1 MHARQVNTPQ
11 DEVQETHEE
20 VSIKDKLRE
29 TEGLYIKKNFQDEIS
44 QCFIECRW
52 AEINT
57 YPLVSP
63 FNPKS
68 LILTN
73 CKIRLTVVIPVS
85 AGDHWAAGPLTGEI
99 RIVYHSFLVQGE
111 SEVHPERLTAA
122 SDCLLAWAPALE
134 LKDA

>member
-1 MHARQVNTPQ
+1 MHAGQVNTPQ

-52 AEINT
+52 AEINI

-63 FNPKS
+63 FNPRS

-73 CKIRLTVVIPVS
+73 CKIHLTVVMPVS
-85 AGDHWAAGPLTGEI
+85 AGDPWAAGPLTGET
-99 RIVYHSFLVQGE
+99 RIVCHSFTVQEE
-111 SEVHPERLTAA
+111 SEVHHLERLTAA
-122 SDCLLAWAPALE
+122 SGPQR
-134 LKDA
+134 LKWEHVQIAY